1 MKNDFGLERFAKLV
15 IKQDDLRTL
24 YFRAFAFLLD
34 FFDADKLYFFKFSKR
49 KQCFDPKAALNRD
62 ILEEVVKG
70 DYESFNIE
78 EAFEK
83 EFNLNFRAFGS
94 SCNDVVRS
102 LAKLVVDKKVKSIKS
117 SSIKSARLKSL
128 WSQLKLNDEA
138 FYVPLFSLNEMVGFV
153 LFDKVIDYDNSK
165 AYFDLLGC
173 AIGRLF
179 LLKNIDNL
187 SNLLATKDDEDKRKQ
202 KLYQIGKTAMIMAH
216 EMKNS
221 LIGIMGLFSR
231 LKAYVDED
239 KKAQRYYEI
248 IESQLKKLYEFTFDI
263 NKFSKIGDGADIR
276 EVEIADIIDN
286 SIEMA
291 SSFSNDVKFSV
302 SIGKD
307 ASVIEADKSQLE
319 QVFLNLFKNSIEAK
333 KQGSVKI
340 DVSVRKEGEFVV
352 IKIKDN
358 SGGVDE
364 ETLKNMM
371 KPFFTTKSYGTGL
384 GLAIVKGIIDIYNGS
399 LSFKNVKDGL
409 ECVIKLPQKNNTGG
423 SDGRKEKNHGCG

>member
-62 ILEEVVKG
+62 ILEEVVRG

-94 SCNDVVRS
+94 SCNDIVRS
-102 LAKLVVDKKVKSIKS
+102 LARLIVDNHIKIIKADSLKSV
-117 SSIKSARLKSL
+117 RLKSV
-128 WSQLKLNDEA
+128 WKRLKLRDEA
-138 FYVPLFSLNEMVGFV
+138 FYVPLFSLDEMVGFI
-153 LFDKVIDYDNSK
+153 LFDKPIDYDSSK

-187 SNLLATKDDEDKRKQ
+187 SNLLATKSDEDKRKQ
-202 KLYQIGKTAMIMAH
+202 KLYQIGKTAVVMAH

-221 LIGIMGLFSR
+221 LIGILGLFNR
-231 LKAYVDED
+231 LKAYVNDD
-239 KKAQRYYEI
+239 DKAQRYYHI
-248 IESQLKKLYEFTFDI
+248 IESQLKKLYNFTFDL
-263 NKFSKIGDGADIR
+263 NRFSKIDDVKDIK
-276 EVEIADIIDN
+276 EIEIADIIDN

-291 SSFSNDVKFSV
+291 SSFYKDVNFSV
-302 SIGKD
+302 SIGKN
-307 ASVIEADKSQLE
+307 AAIVKADRSHLE
-319 QVFLNLFKNSIEAK
+319 QIFLNLFKNSIEAA
-333 KQGSVKI
+333 GNRPVKI
-340 DVSVRKEGEFVV
+340 DVTVRKEGDFVV
-352 IKIKDN
+352 IRVTDN

-371 KPFFTTKSYGTGL
+371 QPFFTTKSYGTGL
-384 GLAIVKGIIDIYNGS
+384 GLAIVKGIVDSYNGS
-399 LSFKNVKDGL
+399 LSFRNVKGGL
-409 ECVIKLPQKNNTGG
+409 ECIIKLPQKNNTGG
-423 SDGRKEKNHGCG
+423 SDGRKEKNYGC